1 MCRCPAG
8 QHRTDGRLYVGS
20 VAADID
26 LEALG
31 LLDGLEGE
39 ARTERAELIAW
50 LLDRGFSIDQIR
62 ASVAPLLLPANR
74 VMGED
79 GVYLSA
85 REICEE
91 TGLDLPLLQ
100 RLQGA
105 VGLPRIEDPDAA
117 VLPRVDGEA
126 VAHAKI
132 FLDMGVDPDETV
144 AVMRVLME
152 GLQHAAAMMRRAAFR
167 TLMRPGAS
175 EIDLAGA
182 SEALARQAVP
192 QVGPMVQDL
201 LLLELR
207 HTFETE
213 AVNAAERAAGTL
225 PGARKIAVAFADLAG
240 FTRLGEALPPQ
251 ELEHVASR
259 LADLARDVAVNPVR
273 FIKTIGDAVM
283 LVCADPVPLLNA
295 ALDLVAIAAKE
306 DLPRLRVG
314 VASGEAVSSAGD
326 WFGSPVNVASRVTG
340 VARAGTVLVAETAR
354 EAIGDAAGF
363 DWSVVGSRHLKGIS
377 GELKLYRVSRLGLAW
392 AEAMP

>member
-1 MCRCPAG
+1 M
-8 QHRTDGRLYVGS
+8 YVDS
-20 VAADID
+20 VAAEVDV
-26 LEALG
+26 EALG
-31 LLDGLEGE
+31 LLDGLESE

-79 GVYLSA
+79 GVCLSA
-85 REICEE
+85 RQVCEAS
-91 TGLDLPLLQ
+91 GLDLELLR

-126 VAHAKI
+126 VAYAKV

-144 AVMRVLME
+144 AVMRVLIE
-152 GLQHAAAMMRRAAFR
+152 GLQHAAAMMRQAAFK

-175 EIDLAGA
+175 EIELAEA
-182 SEALARQAVP
+182 TEALAQQAVP
-192 QVGPMVQDL
+192 QVGPMVQAL

-225 PGARKIAVAFADLAG
+225 PGARKVVVAFADLAG
-240 FTRLGEALPPQ
+240 FTRLGEALPP
-251 ELEHVASR
+251 EDLERVASR
-259 LADLARDVAVNPVR
+259 LADLARDVAVAPVR
-273 FIKTIGDAVM
+273 FVKTIGDAVM
-283 LVCADPVPLLNA
+283 LLCADPVPLLNA
-295 ALDLVAIAAKE
+295 VLDLVAVAAKE
-306 DLPRLRVG
+306 GLPRLRGG
-314 VASGEAVSSAGD
+314 VASGNAVSRAGD

-340 VARAGTVLVAETAR
+340 AARAGTVLVAESTR
-354 EAIGDAAGF
+354 EAIGDAEGF
-363 DWSVVGSRHLKGIS
+363 DWAFTGSRHLKGIS
-377 GELKLYRVSRLGLAW
+377 GEVKLFRVSRSR
-392 AEAMP
+392 E

>member
-1 MCRCPAG
+1 VPLPAG

-213 AVNAAERAAGTL
+213 AVNAAERAAGVAERTDEPSATEASFVGRRRTMVPRCTGIRFDGCVCPSL
-225 PGARKIAVAFADLAG
+225 ERSARDGGAEVLTSWNVWYKIAD
-240 FTRLGEALPPQ
+240 TWNKR
-251 ELEHVASR
+251 SR
-259 LADLARDVAVNPVR
+259 
-273 FIKTIGDAVM
+273 M
-283 LVCADPVPLLNA
+283 VPKSA
-295 ALDLVAIAAKE
+295 TSMEQRCPESID
-306 DLPRLRVG
+306 RSRR
-314 VASGEAVSSAGD
+314 STTSTSS
-326 WFGSPVNVASRVTG
+326 R
-340 VARAGTVLVAETAR
+340 
-354 EAIGDAAGF
+354 
-363 DWSVVGSRHLKGIS
+363 GSRIS
-377 GELKLYRVSRLGLAW
+377 TSARRAPTF
-392 AEAMP
+392 AR